1 MTFRWQHCI
10 TAALLAA
17 GLGAC
22 SGTTSQA
29 PLPAAPADAAA
40 LRAQGVA
47 VSNKPFANRP
57 EHFQFAVVGDR
68 TGGHR
73 PGVFARAMGQLN
85 LLQPEFVL
93 SVGDHIEGYS
103 DDKDAI
109 AARWRDVQSHIDTLQ
124 LPYFYV
130 PGNHDISNPV
140 MLAAWRAQLGR
151 DYYHFRY
158 RDVLFLVLSTE
169 DPPTASNKKRLM
181 EELGVSADEYRQAVK
196 TLQGEPAQVAAAV
209 AANPRLATIAAA
221 LAGGDSATLSD
232 AQVSYMSDALAANA
246 DVRWTFVL
254 MHKPAWKYDAPG
266 FARIEAQLQSRPY
279 TVLAGHFHYYS
290 REQRFGRD
298 YIQMGTTGGTQRT
311 HPPGPGTLDH
321 LMWVTMGADGP
332 HIANIALDGLFD
344 RSGPQQVRQPAP

>member
-1 MTFRWQHCI
+1 MTARWRHCI
-10 TAALLAA
+10 AAALLAV

-22 SGTTSQA
+22 SGTSSQVP
-29 PLPAAPADAAA
+29 PLAAPADSSD
-40 LRAQGVA
+40 LRARGVA
-47 VSNKPFANRP
+47 VSQKAFANRP

-73 PGVFARAMGQLN
+73 PGVFARAMAQLN

-103 DDKDAI
+103 EDRDEV
-109 AARWRDVQSHIDTLQ
+109 AARWSEVEGHIDSLQ
-124 LPYFYV
+124 MPYFFV

-140 MLAAWRAQLGR
+140 MLDEWRSRHGR
-151 DYYHFRY
+151 AYYHFRY

-181 EELGVSADEYRQAVK
+181 QELGVSAQEYRQAVQ
-196 TLQGEPAQVAAAV
+196 TLQGNPAEVAAAV
-209 AANPRLATIAAA
+209 AADPRLASIAAA
-221 LAGGDSATLSD
+221 LAGGDSATLSE
-232 AQVSYMSDALAANA
+232 AQVAYMSEAVAANR

-266 FARIEAQLQSRPY
+266 FLRIEEQLQSRPY

-298 YIQMGTTGGTQRT
+298 YIQMGTTGGNQRT
-311 HPPGPGTLDH
+311 HPAGPGTLDH
-321 LMWVTMGADGP
+321 LMWVTVGEDGP
-332 HIANIALDGLFD
+332 EIANIALDGLFD
-344 RSGPQQVRQPAP
+344 REGPRQARTPLE